1 MVSMQRTV
9 SLVVSALGVLCTVVS
24 LVANTCASF
33 AAAVVA
39 AGSLVQ
45 FYVWSVL
52 HRLIWIVRNGYR
64 VVLAARRYAR
74 LFAPLHTVSA
84 RFVMRIAQIVVSAAL
99 SCVKGVLVVIIPV
112 MCTVVR
118 VVLAVV
124 NFVPTCVWNR
134 VIPNKL
140 RACARWIAAAVATT
154 RRRILYVI
162 SVYQSLACR
171 VNKAATVVLAVT
183 NTTILAVSR
192 YSGSCVYIVR
202 TVFVILK
209 GLVDVLC
216 AVHSAWQRFRVMDP
230 SAVYSPAC

>member
-1 MVSMQRTV
+1 MVSVQHTI
-9 SLVVSALGVLCTVVS
+9 SLVVSVLGVLCTVVS
-24 LVANTCASF
+24 LVANACASS
-33 AAAVVA
+33 AAAIIA

-52 HRLIWIVRNGYR
+52 RRLIWIVRNGYR
-64 VVLAARRYAR
+64 IVLATRRFAR
-74 LFAPLHTVSA
+74 LFARLHTVSA
-84 RFVMRIAQIVVSAAL
+84 QFVMRIVWTVVNTAL
-99 SCVKGVLVVIIPV
+99 SCVKGVLVVVIPV
-112 MCTVVR
+112 VCTIVR

-124 NFVPTCVWNR
+124 NLIPTCVWNR

-140 RACARWIAAAVATT
+140 RACACWIAATVDTT

-183 NTTILAVSR
+183 NVTILAVSR

-202 TVFVILK
+202 SVFVVLK

-216 AVHSAWQRFRVMDP
+216 AVHSAWQHFHIMDP